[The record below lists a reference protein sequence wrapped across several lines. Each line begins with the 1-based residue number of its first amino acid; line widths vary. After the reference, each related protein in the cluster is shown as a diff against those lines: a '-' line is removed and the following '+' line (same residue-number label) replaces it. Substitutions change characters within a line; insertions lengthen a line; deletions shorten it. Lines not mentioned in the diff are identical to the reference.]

1 MLGTLN
7 ATSKRFT
14 VRPPS
19 PAQWY
24 LASATE
30 EGFLDGII

>member
-1 MLGTLN
+1 MLGSLN
-7 ATSKRFT
+7 ATSKRST
-14 VRPPS
+14 VRLLS

-24 LASATE
+24 LASVTE

>member
-7 ATSKRFT
+7 ATSKRST
-14 VRPPS
+14 VRPLS

-24 LASATE
+24 LASVTE
-30 EGFLDGII
+30 EGFLGGII